1 MRFWL
6 AHALREYRRFTPQ
19 RNAICSDRLPRQHKT
34 GRDKT
39 AIMFEIPNGA
49 GALYDTLAPFKQ
61 NKVNLTWIE
70 SFPTP
75 LAKGEYVFFVDF
87 EGHMDQPKVKRTLQ
101 NLTDLCEKVQP
112 SWDRSLSRWG

>member
-1 MRFWL
+1 
-6 AHALREYRRFTPQ
+6 
-19 RNAICSDRLPRQHKT
+19 
-34 GRDKT
+34 
-39 AIMFEIPNGA
+39 MFEIPNGA

-87 EGHMDQPKVKRTLQ
+87 EGHMDKPKVKRTLQ
-101 NLTDLCEKVQP
+101 NLTDLCEKVTVLGSFP
-112 SWDRSLSRWG
+112 IAMGVG